1 MWEVFAA
8 LLGVPAVP
16 LSVDIEPNDFSYPIS
31 GDQPCGENLQLSEEG
46 RAARSALRDLRE
58 EARRIERRAD
68 DGDSS
73 EGGWPAARG
82 VWEGVRDGGLD
93 ILRNRS
99 RDLEIAAMTIE
110 ALARTD
116 GFIGLAAG
124 FAMARVMVEST
135 WGDLFPIPDPEDG
148 PADEQAVVEERT
160 LPLQRLVGIDSEGL
174 LIPAILHIPF
184 TKSRSDEEYALCHW
198 RSSRDLV
205 REESEEK
212 LKLAIER
219 GAVSPAQFEQAVAS
233 TPVPHLREV
242 FLELG
247 YAAEQWELLSNA
259 VSSASDGAAVLP
271 AGPIRDLF
279 EECDAAIRTFA
290 PGAVPQTKEE
300 PVDSDVGAAAEGNPT
315 EAGDGEVGEGRR
327 GAPANRSEAFDQLES
342 IAGFFERRDPHSL
355 VGAQIRNVVRLGRL
369 PREAY
374 YRELLRDEAALAM
387 LFRAAGMDGEGA
399 SVDGG
404 ESDG

>member
-1 MWEVFAA
+1 M
-8 LLGVPAVP
+8 P
-16 LSVDIEPNDFSYPIS
+16 LSVDIDPDLFSYPLS
-31 GDQPCGENLQLSEEG
+31 GDFPAGENLQVSEEG

-82 VWEGVRDGGLD
+82 VWVEVRDGGLD

-99 RDLEIAAMTIE
+99 RDLDIAAMTIE

-116 GFIGLAAG
+116 GFAGLAAG
-124 FAMARVMVEST
+124 FAMTRVMVELS

-148 PADEQAVVEERT
+148 PADDEAVVEERT

-174 LIPAILHIPF
+174 LMPAILHIPL
-184 TKSRSDEEYALCHW
+184 TQSRSDEQYALCHW

-205 REESEEK
+205 HEESEEK
-212 LKLAIER
+212 LKLAVER

-233 TPVPHLREV
+233 TPLPHLKEV
-242 FLELG
+242 YLELCQ
-247 YAAEQWELLSNA
+247 AAEQWELLSTA
-259 VSSASDGAAVLP
+259 VSSASGGTAVLP

-290 PGAVPQTKEE
+290 PAAIPAPEQTAT
-300 PVDSDVGAAAEGNPT
+300 DSGDAATDDAG
-315 EAGDGEVGEGRR
+315 GDGESGGGRP
-327 GAPANRSEAFDQLES
+327 GAPTGRAEAFSQLES
-342 IAGFFERRDPHSL
+342 IADFFERHDPHSL
-355 VGAQIRNVVRLGRL
+355 IGAQIRNVVRLGRL

-374 YRELLRDEAALAM
+374 YRELLRDEAALAL
-387 LFRAAGMDGEGA
+387 LFRASGMDG
-399 SVDGG
+399 DGG
-404 ESDG
+404 GYGESGGGSGD

>member
-1 MWEVFAA
+1 
-8 LLGVPAVP
+8 L
-16 LSVDIEPNDFSYPIS
+16 DPNDFSYPIS
-31 GDQPCGENLQLSEEG
+31 GDQPCGENLQLSEDG
-46 RAARSALRDLRE
+46 RAVRSALRDLRE

-73 EGGWPAARG
+73 DGGWPAARG
-82 VWEGVRDGGLD
+82 VWEEVRDGGLE
-93 ILRNRS
+93 ILRNRT
-99 RDLEIAAMTIE
+99 RDLEIVAMTIE

-124 FAMARVMVEST
+124 FAMTRCMVEST

-148 PADEQAVVEERT
+148 PADDQAVVDERT

-198 RSSRDLV
+198 RSSRELIH
-205 REESEEK
+205 EESEEK
-212 LKLAIER
+212 LKLAVER
-219 GAVSPAQFEQAVAS
+219 GAVSPAQFEQAVGS
-233 TPVPHLREV
+233 TPLPHLREV

-247 YAAEQWELLSNA
+247 HAVEQWELLSNT
-259 VSSASDGAAVLP
+259 VSDASGGAAVLP

-290 PGAVPQTKEE
+290 PAAVSQPEE
-300 PVDSDVGAAAEGNPT
+300 ESGPGDVGTDADSTPAE
-315 EAGDGEVGEGRR
+315 AVDGESGRR
-327 GAPANRSEAFDQLES
+327 GALTSRAEAFDLLVT
-342 IAGFFERRDPHSL
+342 IADFFERRDPHSL
-355 VGAQIRNVVRLGRL
+355 IGAQIRNVVRLGRL

-374 YRELLRDEAALAM
+374 FRELLRDEVALAT
-387 LFRAAGMDGEGA
+387 LLRAAGMDGEGA
-399 SVDGG
+399 SVGGG
-404 ESDG
+404 ESDD